1 MIGEAAAPE
10 LGGGPI
16 TLIEGSSFCVSGRS
30 GDIRPDQPEGL
41 FFLDTRLLWDWQLR
55 VNGLR
60 PEPLAVSV
68 DLPDSGT
75 FVSRIR
81 PDVLHDSAGSLFVLR
96 RRYVGRGM
104 REDIVI
110 RNYGHETIAAVIALL
125 VDVDFA
131 DLFLVKSGETGSGA
145 RLTPRVRGRELEFQQ
160 VEGRANRMVT
170 LSFSEVPAWEIDRA
184 VWQIEIPPG
193 GTWTTCCQL
202 TLTVAGELVA
212 PRYRCGEAPE
222 KAEPA
227 RRFASWQAGTPRV
240 RSDHVPLVRSF
251 NRSLR
256 DLGSLRMFDPEH
268 PERPVIAA
276 GAPWFMTLFGRDSLL
291 TAWMSL
297 IVDPDIS
304 VGVLEAL
311 ARLQGSE
318 VVTATEEEPGRILHE
333 VRFGKS
339 ASMALGDGHVYYGT
353 VDATPLFVM
362 LLGELARWGHAP
374 EVVSALLPHADRA
387 LAWVETYGDRDGD
400 GYVEYARATQHGLR
414 NQGWRDSW
422 DGVPAADGSLPDT
435 PIALCEVQGYV
446 FAAYVAR
453 AELAEAAGD
462 LETAVRYRT
471 RAEALRAA
479 FERDFW
485 LPDRGWYAIGLD
497 RDKRPIDALTSNIGH
512 CLWTGIVS
520 PERARQVARHLLEDD
535 MFSGWGVRTLST
547 RMTSYNPLSYHNG
560 SVWPHDNAILAAGLM
575 RYGLADEAHRIILA
589 MLDAATRSNGR
600 LPELFA
606 GIARSDVSV
615 PVAYPASCS
624 PQAWAAAA
632 PLLFLRTLL
641 RFDPSM
647 TDGRV
652 WCSPS
657 LPRNIERLSIDE
669 FPLGGARL
677 RLRISPDGW
686 SLDGL
691 PDGVELIEAPRSP
704 GALGAGGDSF
714 MSRSPG
720 ENA

>member
-16 TLIEGSSFCVSGRS
+16 TLVEGSSFCVSGRS

-41 FFLDTRLLWDWQLR
+41 FFLDMRLLWDWQLR

-68 DLPDSGT
+68 DSPDSGT

-81 PDVLHDSAGSLFVLR
+81 PDVHHASDSLLVIR

-145 RLTPRVRGRELEFQQ
+145 RLTPRVRGRELEFRQAK
-160 VEGRANRMVT
+160 GRARRMVT
-170 LSFSEVPAWEIDRA
+170 LSFSEAPAWEIDRA

-193 GTWTTCCQL
+193 GAWTTCCQL

-212 PRYRCGEAPE
+212 PHYRCDEAPAT
-222 KAEPA
+222 AEPA
-227 RRFASWQAGTPRV
+227 RRFASWQADSPRV
-240 RSDHVPLVRSF
+240 RSDHGPLVRSF

-387 LAWVETYGDRDGD
+387 LAWVESYGDRDGD
-400 GYVEYARATQHGLR
+400 GYVEYARATQR
-414 NQGWRDSW
+414 
-422 DGVPAADGSLPDT
+422 
-435 PIALCEVQGYV
+435 
-446 FAAYVAR
+446 
-453 AELAEAAGD
+453 
-462 LETAVRYRT
+462 
-471 RAEALRAA
+471 RAA
-479 FERDFW
+479 
-485 LPDRGWYAIGLD
+485 
-497 RDKRPIDALTSNIGH
+497 
-512 CLWTGIVS
+512 
-520 PERARQVARHLLEDD
+520 
-535 MFSGWGVRTLST
+535 
-547 RMTSYNPLSYHNG
+547 
-560 SVWPHDNAILAAGLM
+560 
-575 RYGLADEAHRIILA
+575 
-589 MLDAATRSNGR
+589 
-600 LPELFA
+600 
-606 GIARSDVSV
+606 
-615 PVAYPASCS
+615 
-624 PQAWAAAA
+624 
-632 PLLFLRTLL
+632 
-641 RFDPSM
+641 
-647 TDGRV
+647 
-652 WCSPS
+652 
-657 LPRNIERLSIDE
+657 
-669 FPLGGARL
+669 
-677 RLRISPDGW
+677 
-686 SLDGL
+686 
-691 PDGVELIEAPRSP
+691 
-704 GALGAGGDSF
+704 
-714 MSRSPG
+714 
-720 ENA
+720 